1 MCRCPSDVLVSL
13 PVSEAPLQNHIHAL
27 CEAWWKKGLQEKERF
42 GRTAF
47 FVSLQ
52 KSFILKKPV
61 SVTPQ
66 SHVSSS
72 ALSAGFHSERNVFH
86 QYPVRLTAVC

>member
-1 MCRCPSDVLVSL
+1 MCLCPSDVLVSL

-61 SVTPQ
+61 SHMSAPQ
-66 SHVSSS
+66 LFQQVFTLKEMFSISSQCVSQQS
-72 ALSAGFHSERNVFH
+72 ADNW
-86 QYPVRLTAVC
+86 